1 MIFKL
6 KILFVV
12 FEWYFIQNF
21 RIRKR
26 LPDFSWYN
34 IPKRGNSYRMSK
46 NISKCCK
53 IDQMSIKVTNI
64 FIARP
69 SRIYP
74 NCDPENIP
82 SGNPVRKR
90 SENFSAE
97 MVGVPVA
104 EVPSRGRLLGFEDE
118 RVDLLHEVVVVQ
130 TALQRV
136 PVGNLTAVFLKR
148 VFSPSPRYICSKCW
162 PQGIHIAPRL
172 KVSA

>member
-97 MVGVPVA
+97 MEDSWNPTPGRCPCCWGPEPGPTSWLWRWA
-104 EVPSRGRLLGFEDE
+104 SGPPPWSRG
-118 RVDLLHEVVVVQ
+118 
-130 TALQRV
+130 
-136 PVGNLTAVFLKR
+136 
-148 VFSPSPRYICSKCW
+148 
-162 PQGIHIAPRL
+162 
-172 KVSA
+172 SADGASTCARRESDGSFFKTCFFAFT